1 MKKNLAIFA
10 EGDLRYFG
18 GAEKYVI
25 ELSKRLKNFD
35 ITIFSPK
42 TNKDIRLEESKIK
55 EVLKADLEF
64 FKTVNMPI
72 VKEKMPLSFSG
83 LSALAKLNKFDV
95 IYIVDPDT
103 PILFMILLSL
113 KFTRKKVKVIFCGQ
127 DPAFFRFLKARP
139 QKNTPARRVLLKL
152 YRPIQK
158 AVLFKMPNIHVINTF
173 DLRRLKELGYKGKI
187 YYIPNFLYYDINQI
201 KIKQNKKEFIV
212 LFGGR
217 LSVYHK
223 GIDIL
228 IKIIEETIK
237 KNKNIKFHIFGSGE
251 DGQELIEKLSK
262 KYPSNVK
269 YLGFLPNLGLTPNS
283 QIENEYANASLFIL
297 TSRFESFSLV
307 TLEAQAH
314 GLPVIAFDI
323 KGPHDIIKKDFQGK
337 LIEPFKI
344 EDFVEAILY
353 YYRLWKADK
362 LTESYKKRIINY
374 IFSKYSDKK
383 IIPKIERML
392 KS

>member
-25 ELSKRLKNFD
+25 ELSRRLKNFD

-72 VKEKMPLSFSG
+72 LKEKIPLSFSG

-113 KFTRKKVKVIFCGQ
+113 KFTRKKVKVIFSGH
-127 DPAFFRFLKARP
+127 DPDFFRFLKARP
-139 QKNTPARRVLLKL
+139 QKNTFARRVLLKL

-158 AVLFKMPNIHVINTF
+158 AVLFKIPNIHVINTF

-187 YYIPNFLYYDINQI
+187 YYIPNFLYYGINQI

-237 KNKNIKFHIFGSGE
+237 KNKNIKFRIFGSGE
-251 DGQELIEKLSK
+251 DGQKLIEELSN

-269 YLGFLPNLGLTPNS
+269 YLGFISND
-283 QIENEYANASLFIL
+283 QVENEYLNASLYIM
-297 TSRFESFSLV
+297 TSRIEAFSLV
-307 TLEAQAH
+307 VLEAQAH

-323 KGPHDIIKKDFQGK
+323 KGPHDIIKNDFQGK

-344 EDFVEAILY
+344 EDFVEAILHY
-353 YYRLWKADK
+353 YKLWENGE
-362 LTESYKKRIINY
+362 LSESRKSQIINY
-374 IFSKYSDKK
+374 IFSRYSDKK
-383 IIPKIERML
+383 IIPKLEKML
-392 KS
+392 MS

>member
-1 MKKNLAIFA
+1 M
-10 EGDLRYFG
+10 
-18 GAEKYVI
+18 
-25 ELSKRLKNFD
+25 
-35 ITIFSPK
+35 T
-42 TNKDIRLEESKIK
+42 
-55 EVLKADLEF
+55 
-64 FKTVNMPI
+64 
-72 VKEKMPLSFSG
+72 
-83 LSALAKLNKFDV
+83 
-95 IYIVDPDT
+95 
-103 PILFMILLSL
+103 
-113 KFTRKKVKVIFCGQ
+113 
-127 DPAFFRFLKARP
+127 
-139 QKNTPARRVLLKL
+139 
-152 YRPIQK
+152 
-158 AVLFKMPNIHVINTF
+158 NTF

-237 KNKNIKFHIFGSGE
+237 KNKNIKFRIFGSGE